1 MTVITK
7 MPNPMDPKKPFT
19 FAKGRIKI
27 ISIKAHTPGA
37 KDTDENGLKV
47 VWIRQAGQPDKK
59 VESTHK
65 ASVLLQEVDDNNAL
79 VPDGKEEWINLGD
92 QKLHPNHTDKLQIKE
107 GDVFV
112 TLLQGMIVTIPLKIS
127 TSADGREFVNGSKA
141 KMTILDRSNV
151 VQPGTAAQHNK
162 PATTSA
168 GGLTKVFGE
177 ISAIDGLVAT
187 VKTETGDKEVTL
199 TKEQVD
205 EIKVGGRLAA
215 MVDGAGV
222 AKSGFKAYGQAIKS
236 GTGHKKDDTGVKAG
250 NAINVVALMQGY
262 ADIDSTAAFS
272 AAALVLGQVDIIR
285 DKLAKEFTSLDAYT
299 VGVTLGLAA
308 KLVAP
313 RFPVTRAGDE
323 EVGVQIEQ
331 MFRDMIA
338 FEATIRDA
346 STPAT
351 PAPAAA
357 PAKTTKAKAQAQTTP
372 APANDLPPV
381 TAYVGP
387 QGSWQAGMD
396 FDDDIP
402 FAPVGLQ
409 YPWLVQAMG

>member
-1 MTVITK
+1 MTVIIK
-7 MPNPMDPKKPFT
+7 KPNPMDPKKPFT
-19 FAKGRIKI
+19 FAKGRIKF
-27 ISIKAHTPGA
+27 ISIKPHTPGA

-92 QKLHPNHTDKLQIKE
+92 QKLHPNHADKLQIKE

-127 TSADGREFVNGSKA
+127 TSADGREFINGSKA

-151 VQPGTAAQHNK
+151 VQPGAAAQHNK

-177 ISAIDGLVAT
+177 VSAIDGLVAT
-187 VKTETGDKEVTL
+187 VKTDTGDKEVTL

-215 MVDGAGV
+215 MINGEGV
-222 AKSGFKAYGQAIKS
+222 ATSGFKAYGQAIKS
-236 GTGHKKDDTGVKAG
+236 GSGHKKDDTGVKAG

-262 ADIDSTAAFS
+262 ADIDSAAAFTAAK
-272 AAALVLGQVDIIR
+272 LVLDQVDILR
-285 DKLAKEFTSLDAYT
+285 DKLGKEFTALDAYT

-346 STPAT
+346 NAPAT
-351 PAPAAA
+351 PAPAAAATSA
-357 PAKTTKAKAQAQTTP
+357 PAKTTKAKASTP
-372 APANDLPPV
+372 PPADVPPID
-381 TAYVGP
+381 AYT
-387 QGSWQAGMD
+387 QD

-402 FAPVGLQ
+402 F
-409 YPWLVQAMG
+409 